1 MRVIPK
7 VCAALAIAVLLS
19 SCVSV
24 PAKRVDTVLSG
35 ATTGDLDAALAEV
48 SVSTVVP
55 QPEIELVAREVF
67 PLASVQ
73 AGIAPGNGSG
83 RAEYVLW
90 LREQEYTVGIDTYS
104 AVLCVLKLRSKSDGS
119 LIATTIV
126 SDDTK
131 LDLKSS
137 GYVYALLRESLVSL
151 RGAASASE
159 KAGKASAK

>member
-7 VCAALAIAVLLS
+7 LFAALVIGVLLS
-19 SCVSV
+19 SCASI

-48 SVSTVVP
+48 SISTVVP

-126 SDDTK
+126 SDETK

-151 RGAASASE
+151 RGAVSASE
-159 KAGKASAK
+159 KAVKASAK